1 MLNIT
6 NAMRQ
11 RRQQRQ
17 QRPTNESMAEGK
29 AFVMSEPPTSSYDL
43 QQWAEKEEKKEEC
56 EGNEEEHKAR
66 KSANIALAPVAAAC
80 DDTDTLLK
88 RVSSMPGNLSLF
100 RAHLTNPLQRPEFRA
115 APPYTRRQAAQLP
128 ANEPDSTPVYGAV
141 LLGVTSVMFVLL
153 MYALVVAKFMPK
165 TGFWLLDAVKKDDYF
180 CLLVPITGLS
190 FTFAV
195 FWNWLGMKF
204 FRHN

>member
-1 MLNIT
+1 
-6 NAMRQ
+6 MRQ

-17 QRPTNESMAEGK
+17 QRPANESMAEEK

-43 QQWAEKEEKKEEC
+43 QQWAEKEEEKEEG
-56 EGNEEEHKAR
+56 EGSEEEHKVR
-66 KSANIALAPVAAAC
+66 KSANIALAPVAAAATC

-128 ANEPDSTPVYGAV
+128 ANESDSTPVYGAV